1 MTDTRRRILELLQK
15 ESSFSVEKLATDIG
29 LAAATIRRHLDILQR
44 DGLVTFTEVR
54 KGTGR
59 PKYSFFLTEKGQ
71 EALPKGYAKLL
82 GLVAQELTF
91 LTAEDTKTLNGEQIL
106 LSVLRRLAKRVYAE
120 GDAAANNK
128 NLNYRLEVLL
138 RLLQEEDFSPDAT
151 VAEGVLQIRLLN
163 CPYRSVALRN
173 KTICSFDSSLISV
186 ALNHDTKLQERIQD
200 GDSCCVY
207 SIQVTAKKRLN
218 FPRPEIRQKGIIPSV
233 KKSFLGRCNTGPS
246 G

>member
-59 PKYSFFLTEKGQ
+59 PMYSFFLTEKGQ

-120 GDAAANNK
+120 DNAAANNK
-128 NLNYRLEVLL
+128 NLNYRLKVLL
-138 RLLQEEDFSPDAT
+138 RLLQKEDFSPDAT
-151 VAEGVLQIRLLN
+151 VAEGVLRIRLLN

-207 SIQVTAKKRLN
+207 SIQVTAKEATELSQARDTS
-218 FPRPEIRQKGIIPSV
+218 KGDHTIGQE
-233 KKSFLGRCNTGPS
+233 KLFRTL
-246 G
+246 